1 MAEMEINEEQYQKLL
16 ELNGGEL
23 DMGKPLNTEASVYL
37 AELAS
42 EWEAKQAGDSNGA

>member
-23 DMGKPLNTEASVYL
+23 DMGKPLKPEAAKYL
-37 AELAS
+37 YDLAG
-42 EWEAKQAGDSNGA
+42 EWEAKQADNGA

>member
-23 DMGKPLNTEASVYL
+23 DMGKPLNPEASKYL
-37 AELAS
+37 ADLARDYES
-42 EWEAKQAGDSNGA
+42 KQAGDNNGA